1 MSETFQ
7 PDDPN
12 RYRPPAASG
21 FARGWS
27 WSQDPRPGLPWI
39 GLVLVLF
46 GGLLL
51 VGEFVPGFHVAGPAL
66 GVAAGIAFLIA
77 WISNRGRWGLYPG
90 IFILALSLPS
100 FLIDLGVLRDAPG
113 WTTLFLG
120 IGLLIVALA
129 RWVGHGGMGWQAL
142 FGALLAIGGGDDV
155 ARTLAPNVPSVDAIV
170 FPALIVVAGLLILGR
185 SLRPGSGR
193 PR

>member
-1 MSETFQ
+1 VSQTFQ

-12 RYRPPAASG
+12 RYRPPTASG
-21 FARGWS
+21 FVRDWS
-27 WSQDPRPGLPWI
+27 WSRQDPRAGLPWI

-51 VGEFVPGFHVAGPAL
+51 LGELVPGFHVAGPAL
-66 GVAAGIAFLIA
+66 GVAAGLAFLIA

-90 IFILALSLPS
+90 IFVLAISLPG
-100 FLIDLGVLRDAPG
+100 FLIDLGVLRSAPG

-120 IGLLIVALA
+120 IGLLVVAIA
-129 RWVGHGGMGWQAL
+129 RWLGHGGIGWQAL
-142 FGALLAIGGGDDV
+142 VGGLLALGGGDDV
-155 ARTLAPNVPSVDAIV
+155 ARTLAPDVPRLDAVVLPI
-170 FPALIVVAGLLILGR
+170 LILAVGLLILVR
-185 SLRPGSGR
+185 SVR